1 MAYVFWK
8 LQTVK
13 YVVRQMSKKS
23 CFRRPFNKEFGKLA
37 KTWLKCP
44 RQQFYHIYWSLWMQL
59 SWKKRLLPLCKIL
72 GLFVNVL
79 TADD

>member
-1 MAYVFWK
+1 MILMAYVFWK

-44 RQQFYHIYWSLWMQL
+44 RQQSYHIY
-59 SWKKRLLPLCKIL
+59 
-72 GLFVNVL
+72 
-79 TADD
+79 